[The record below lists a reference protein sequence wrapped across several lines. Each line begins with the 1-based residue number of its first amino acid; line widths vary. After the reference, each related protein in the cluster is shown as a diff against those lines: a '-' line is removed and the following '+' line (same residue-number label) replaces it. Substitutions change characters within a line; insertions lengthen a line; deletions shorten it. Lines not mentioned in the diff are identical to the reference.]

1 MTKFRIKISLIGDET
16 VSMNEFRAT
25 LVGSD
30 IDITDIVMRDES
42 IQEVLDREGELIEL
56 ESGKGNKEGL
66 DISKKERNTSSRSSG
81 SNDNSNGRNNSKYY
95 KSSN

>member
-1 MTKFRIKISLIGDET
+1 
-16 VSMNEFRAT
+16 MNEFRAT

-42 IQEVLDREGELIEL
+42 IEEVLDREGELIEL
-56 ESGKGNKEGL
+56 ESGKSSKDGL
-66 DISKKERNTSSRSSG
+66 DISKKERRNSNRTSDN
-81 SNDNSNGRNNSKYY
+81 NDNSNGKNNSKYY

>member
-1 MTKFRIKISLIGDET
+1 
-16 VSMNEFRAT
+16 MNEFRAT

-42 IQEVLDREGELIEL
+42 IEEVLDREGELIEL
-56 ESGKGNKEGL
+56 ESGKGDKDNL
-66 DISKKERNTSSRSSG
+66 DISKKENSSSG
-81 SNDNSNGRNNSKYY
+81 RNDRSNGRGNTKYY

>member
-1 MTKFRIKISLIGDET
+1 MNTKLKWMAKFRIKVSLIGDET

-42 IQEVLDREGELIEL
+42 LEEVLDREGELIEL
-56 ESGKGNKEGL
+56 ESGKGNTENL
-66 DISKKERNTSSRSSG
+66 DISKKEK
-81 SNDNSNGRNNSKYY
+81 SN
-95 KSSN
+95 